1 MLIPVRICSEQ
12 SAEVAVCIGILRNR
26 VSHSLRAVRH
36 TRKNSSFCRQS
47 SIRLHSTH
55 TGIILPMKLWGKS
68 PCEVSESVIRRLQ
81 NTSSWSGSEAECRVS
96 APCSHR
102 RCGES
107 PRVEFQRVSSERLQ
121 NTSSWTGNEA
131 ECRVSVCVGVLRNS
145 TLERSLPIADRA
157 RFTVVKLRLPAL
169 GSVLTVIGDEETENS
184 SCVELE
190 CGMTPLV
197 RGVSA
202 RSHLMGSQLG

>member
-1 MLIPVRICSEQ
+1 MYPSDFGVLGRYL
-12 SAEVAVCIGILRNR
+12 SAVKHVHIVFSLDSCEGPNAYSCANLQRADCRSCGLHWNSSQQ

-47 SIRLHSTH
+47 SISLHSTH

-96 APCSHR
+96 VFLAFSQR

-107 PRVEFQRVSSERLQ
+107 PRVEFQRVSSEDCRTPICGQAVKQ
-121 NTSSWTGNEA
+121 NA
-131 ECRVSVCVGVLRNS
+131 EMRSALEFFVTAHSFR
-145 TLERSLPIADRA
+145 ERSQE
-157 RFTVVKLRLPAL
+157 
-169 GSVLTVIGDEETENS
+169 SVN
-184 SCVELE
+184 
-190 CGMTPLV
+190 
-197 RGVSA
+197 
-202 RSHLMGSQLG
+202 